1 MVAELDGAAGSNPQN
16 LTNDN
21 GTLYF
26 SAFTAQFGTELWKTD
41 GTASGT
47 VMVQDIYP
55 GSTSSNPGKFVVFG
69 TTLVF
74 TATDAT
80 HPLRLWS
87 L

>member
-1 MVAELDGAAGSNPQN
+1 MVADINGTSGSNPQN
-16 LTNDN
+16 LINDN

-26 SAFTAQFGTELWKTD
+26 SAFTAQYGTELWKTD

-47 VMVQDIYP
+47 VMVQDVYP
-55 GSTSSNPGKFVVFG
+55 GATSSKPSNFMVFG

-74 TATDAT
+74 TAADAT

-87 L
+87 I